1 MAPAP
6 HIAPRTD
13 PDVAPGADAPR
24 RAGPLRVRLAA
35 VAADPGRVRKL
46 VETACFALAAPLVG
60 ALAAPADPLGLDAG
74 FAWAIVPPTVLAARY
89 GSVWGVACALLTGLA
104 CLAQAGAYA
113 ERPFAL
119 VALVVGTLVATLAVG
134 EIALAW
140 RRRSARAEA
149 ENAYL
154 RARLEEF
161 SNDYHVLKVS
171 HGLLRDSLAGRR
183 MSLREALQRLERAVP
198 EARSGTGDGASFG
211 PGFAG
216 NAELMAVF
224 AHFCSVQVAGL
235 YAMRGPGVVA
245 PEPVA
250 EHGSMGALPSFD
262 PLLRAAIAEG
272 KAVAARPDAP
282 AAEADERAL
291 LAVVPIVDSG
301 GLLHGVL
308 AVREMHFMAFRREN
322 LNLMALLGAWLGDR
336 FGRAGGFAASPEDH
350 FAAELDAALQ
360 RVREFEVPATLVRV
374 RTGAHPRAADVAAF
388 VARDIRSLDRAR
400 VVADAD
406 GVPVV
411 ALLLPLSAEGDARDY
426 ARRMRC
432 AVRERFGVDPGELVG
447 EVRVREL
454 DADDARADCLAF
466 VTGRDGAADGAADG
480 VAADGAAA
488 DGAADDGDDRLRSAA

>member
-6 HIAPRTD
+6 RID
-13 PDVAPGADAPR
+13 PDVAPDAGAPR

-89 GSVWGVACALLTGLA
+89 GSVWGVACALLTGVA
-104 CLAQAGAYA
+104 CLAQASAYA

-119 VALVVGTLVATLAVG
+119 AALVVGTLVATLAVG

-140 RRRSARAEA
+140 RRRSTRAEA

-171 HGLLRDSLAGRR
+171 HGLLQDSLAGRR

-198 EARSGTGDGASFG
+198 EARTGDGDGSASFG

-216 NAELMAVF
+216 NAELMATF

-235 YAMRGPGVVA
+235 YAVRGAGTVA

-272 KAVAARPDAP
+272 KAVAVRPDAP
-282 AAEADERAL
+282 AAETDERAL

-301 GLLHGVL
+301 GRLHGVL

-336 FGRAGGFAASPEDH
+336 FGRAGGFAASAADH

-374 RTGAHPRAADVAAF
+374 RTSAHPRAADVAAF

-400 VVADAD
+400 VGSDAD

-411 ALLLPLSAEGDARDY
+411 ALLLPLSAERDARDY
-426 ARRMRC
+426 AGRMRH
-432 AVRERFGVDPGELVG
+432 AVRERFGLEPSELVG

-454 DADDARADCLAF
+454 DADDAREDCLAF
-466 VTGRDGAADGAADG
+466 VAGDAD
-480 VAADGAAA
+480 AA
-488 DGAADDGDDRLRSAA
+488 DGAADDGNDRLRSAA